1 MQFNHYL
8 NFNGKAEAA
17 FTFYQSIFGGEFSV
31 LTRYD
36 DLPPQEGIVLSDSQK
51 SLILHVR
58 CLSTNLQYSW
68 ALMSMSN
75 FVVQQMPS

>member
-36 DLPPQEGIVLSDSQK
+36 DLPPQEGIV
-51 SLILHVR
+51 
-58 CLSTNLQYSW
+58 
-68 ALMSMSN
+68 
-75 FVVQQMPS
+75 